1 MIGADR
7 GVAVSLAVTLTVL
20 ALRLARALRRRVLIL
35 LGVAPFPTILHE
47 LRGPKTPVDEVGL
60 RSTPWPA
67 VVVAGVFLG
76 ACATFYTLYA
86 GVFAGIAC
94 PCWRCGCLSARGC
107 RRGTRPSRRRVP
119 AACDYDHWRLRRTPA
134 SWA

>member
-1 MIGADR
+1 MRCAG
-7 GVAVSLAVTLTVL
+7 
-20 ALRLARALRRRVLIL
+20 
-35 LGVAPFPTILHE
+35 E
-47 LRGPKTPVDEVGL
+47 TPVDEVGL

-94 PCWRCGCLSARGC
+94 LLALWLLVSAWLQTGNKTVPTART
-107 RRGTRPSRRRVP
+107 RRLRLRLLGVYAARLGVMGVIAGAVALITWGPTCMPARRTGRP
-119 AACDYDHWRLRRTPA
+119 AAAPRALPT
-134 SWA
+134 